1 MPLQCLGDWNLFFI
15 FYDFANCSVNAS
27 FRRCGAA
34 GGGRLVS
41 IKLAQHLEN
50 LTNCTVRFVLL
61 ELTKCNH
68 LVGKTTKNICYVLGK
83 LQSYL
88 GSHQK
93 LPFLIAR
100 VIFYLKISWIILKLI
115 VDSEQILCLCFPRR
129 PSRLEKIRHNSVET
143 FKWFL
148 GSSERQKLS

>member
-34 GGGRLVS
+34 GGVGLVS

-68 LVGKTTKNICYVLGK
+68 LVGKTTKNI
-83 LQSYL
+83 
-88 GSHQK
+88 
-93 LPFLIAR
+93 
-100 VIFYLKISWIILKLI
+100 
-115 VDSEQILCLCFPRR
+115 
-129 PSRLEKIRHNSVET
+129 
-143 FKWFL
+143 
-148 GSSERQKLS
+148 

>member
-1 MPLQCLGDWNLFFI
+1 MTGTF

-83 LQSYL
+83 LP
-88 GSHQK
+88 K
-93 LPFLIAR
+93 LFRKSFMIVR
-100 VIFYLKISWIILKLI
+100 VIFYLKIS
-115 VDSEQILCLCFPRR
+115 
-129 PSRLEKIRHNSVET
+129 
-143 FKWFL
+143 
-148 GSSERQKLS
+148 

>member
-1 MPLQCLGDWNLFFI
+1 MPLQWLGDWNLF

-41 IKLAQHLEN
+41 INLAQHLEN

-68 LVGKTTKNICYVLGK
+68 LVGKTTKNI
-83 LQSYL
+83 
-88 GSHQK
+88 
-93 LPFLIAR
+93 
-100 VIFYLKISWIILKLI
+100 
-115 VDSEQILCLCFPRR
+115 
-129 PSRLEKIRHNSVET
+129 
-143 FKWFL
+143 
-148 GSSERQKLS
+148 